1 METFVQCLRHIHR
14 RIVVTSMKSKG
25 KKMAK
30 GIPVDT
36 DPDPSPNPGA
46 RRLRKYWTRGEGAL
60 KIKWGTPGQFDRC
73 VRELREHVGAGA
85 EGLCAVYYKDVN
97 GHWPGKGHKSLD
109 SLFMQSDGVKSALI
123 DVLAELETKAS
134 PANTMRAMDT
144 GVSAGARNRAM
155 NESRARMNRNDANA
169 RAEAQKKNNTKQRRI
184 RTQAGAKRYKGNI
197 GDVITTKKV
206 EKGDTLWDMAKAQYG
221 DPNKWKLIAEAN
233 GIKDPKKLP
242 IGKELVFPPDPDN
255 PRGNAQNKPN
265 SRSSSGRAQN
275 TTGKGK
281 EKTAGE
287 QRAEDARKDH
297 STYSDGDS
305 VDLEATYYAPKNM
318 SIEDVLRKFYG
329 NTDRLDDVLKV
340 NGLDRSDDILAG
352 QSLIL
357 PGIDPSEIYPDKK
370 KRENAKKTADAK
382 RQGKV
387 PDSSPGGA
395 KAKATARGYTL
406 YSDGSIYGADGWIVN
421 TTKKKAEAR
430 RKAKNGK

>member
-1 METFVQCLRHIHR
+1 
-14 RIVVTSMKSKG
+14 
-25 KKMAK
+25 MAK

-36 DPDPSPNPGA
+36 DPDPSPNAGA
-46 RRLRKYWTRGEGAL
+46 TKLRRYWTRGEGAK
-60 KIKWGTPGQFDRC
+60 KIRWGTPGDFDRC
-73 VRELREHVGAGA
+73 VRHLRKHVGAGA
-85 EGLCAVYYKDVN
+85 EGLCNVYHTSAVGKP
-97 GHWPGKGHKSLD
+97 PGKGHKELSTVFENSSIAQNAVKALLD
-109 SLFMQSDGVKSALI
+109 
-123 DVLAELETKAS
+123 ELETKAS
-134 PANTMRAMDT
+134 PAGTMRAMDS
-144 GVSAGARNRAM
+144 GVSTGARNQAM
-155 NESRARMNRNDANA
+155 RDSRARMNRNDANA
-169 RAEAQKKNNTKQRRI
+169 RAEAQKKNKTKQRRI

-206 EKGDTLWDMAKAQYG
+206 EKGDTLWDLAKAQYG

-255 PRGNAQNKPN
+255 PKGNAQGTSKGG
-265 SRSSSGRAQN
+265 SSSANSKN

-281 EKTAGE
+281 AKTAGE

-297 STYSDGDS
+297 STYNDSDS

-340 NGLDRSDDILAG
+340 NGLDRGDEILAG

-370 KRENAKKTADAK
+370 KRDNAKKTADAK

-387 PDSSPGGA
+387 PETSPGGA
-395 KAKATARGYTL
+395 KAKATARGFTL
-406 YSDGSIYGADGWIVN
+406 FADGSIYGADGWVVN
-421 TTKKKAEAR
+421 ATKKKAEAR
-430 RKAKNGK
+430 REAKKRK